1 MAMGLAET
9 QDQESNPTTGFQYK
23 QGERVNQTQT
33 LYVCTYTPRKLS
45 SPRKQS
51 TQPQKE
57 TLKKG
62 DEGKRAPRLYYS
74 KNRSYTDGVKAA
86 GKGS

>member
-1 MAMGLAET
+1 MGLAET

-33 LYVCTYTPRKLS
+33 LYMCTYTPRKLS

-62 DEGKRAPRLYYS
+62 DEGKKS
-74 KNRSYTDGVKAA
+74 TKALLL
-86 GKGS
+86 KDPFLHRWCESSW